1 MLAETPHIAD
11 REDVRA
17 FARRMF
23 AQARPHDRRVPWSPS
38 DSPKWTA
45 EDFASQTREQMLYS
59 FWGAE
64 VPGSGAW
71 DSMFVGAFVSKADLG
86 FDVALAEPILRQGL
100 AARDGEDI
108 ERSTDLGEEFL
119 RVLDSSPRIDQHTAH
134 AYQWRPMFRSHTTLP
149 GRLSSDWAER
159 VRAGW
164 IGQLAGAAFGG
175 PFEGCSSAAI
185 ESLYGSVNRYVGQPE
200 TLNDDCVY
208 ELLALDVL
216 EAIGKDATA
225 AQFGAAWRD
234 RLPFAWSA
242 EWIALENLRSGVEA
256 PRSGW
261 RGNPMHDWIGAQM
274 RAMVFGFVA
283 PGWPLEAARLAQ
295 VEATVSHV
303 GSGVDAAVF
312 SSLLTSLAFV
322 HSDPRDVVR
331 AAVTFFAGADS
342 EFAAVVRSCLDVCQ
356 KTTDGDVARIEL
368 LARFADRYWIHSFPN
383 IAVVIVALWFGD
395 GDFTRSM
402 AIVAKSGL
410 DADCNGGL
418 VGSVIGV
425 MNAEVPSWW
434 ANPLEGR
441 IDTYVPSIGSVSIDT
456 VVHQTLQVAEAL
468 RFNAR

>member
-1 MLAETPHIAD
+1 VLAEIPRLGE

-23 AQARPHDRRVPWSPS
+23 AEAVPRDRRVP
-38 DSPKWTA
+38 DANRIVWTA
-45 EDFASQTREQMLYS
+45 DDFASLTREQMLYS

-71 DSMFVGAFVSKADLG
+71 DSMFVGALVSKADLG
-86 FDVALAEPILRQGL
+86 FDIIGAVPTLREGLEAREAEDVAK
-100 AARDGEDI
+100 AAAI
-108 ERSTDLGEEFL
+108 GEEFL
-119 RVLDSSPRIDQHTAH
+119 RVLDLSPRIDQHTAH
-134 AYQWRPMFRSHTTLP
+134 AYQWRPIFRTHSTLP
-149 GRLSSDWAER
+149 GRLPSEWAEK

-164 IGQLAGAAFGG
+164 IGQLAGAAFGA

-185 ESLYGSVNRYVGQPE
+185 DAVYGSVNRYIGQPD

-216 EAIGKDATA
+216 ETFGREAGP

-242 EWIALENLRSGVEA
+242 EWVALENLRAGVEA
-256 PRSGW
+256 PRTAW

-274 RAMVFGFVA
+274 RAMVFGLVA

-295 VEATVSHV
+295 VEASVSHV

-312 SSLLTSLAFV
+312 SALLTSLAFV
-322 HSDPRDVVR
+322 RNDARDIIR
-331 AAVTFFAGADS
+331 AAIAFFAGADS
-342 EFAAVVRSCLDVCQ
+342 EYAAVVRSCVDVCQ

-368 LARFADRYWIHSFPN
+368 LARFADRYWIHAFPN
-383 IAVVIVALWFGD
+383 IAVVIVALWFGE

-418 VGSVIGV
+418 VGTVLGA
-425 MNAEVPSWW
+425 MNGAVPSWW

-468 RFNAR
+468 RFSAR